1 MTLWL
6 AIPVMVFSFNHSPII
21 SSFAVAKREEY
32 GEGAEK
38 KCSSILARAH
48 IMMVLTVMFFVF
60 SCVLSLSRQTW
71 RRRKSRTISIL
82 SYLANHFNAP
92 IIARMA

>member
-1 MTLWL
+1 VERRGAGNPLPEQRDRTGNGLLMTLWL

-38 KCSSILARAH
+38 
-48 IMMVLTVMFFVF
+48 
-60 SCVLSLSRQTW
+60 
-71 RRRKSRTISIL
+71 
-82 SYLANHFNAP
+82 NAP
-92 IIARMA
+92 ASWLALTS